1 MAFEVATLNPPVTQT
16 LPDGKK
22 VEYQLQY
29 DKTNGDV
36 RLIEWKVDGQRTG
49 SSNPK
54 VIFGPKDGKWNTQE
68 LVDPKLDAQAQA
80 TFTTQIAQSVQN
92 VANRSNNG
100 SNKPVVSPWVTPAA
114 SGQPTGS
121 ANPAPFDPLITPLTN
136 LPSLLGAFTDPFKTL
151 ESQGVSG
158 ANWITSNEG
167 NASKTPLKYPI
178 DMDTTQD
185 RLILQCYRYNPPY
198 QQSFL
203 DNNGQ
208 NAGSIMQNGVVRNSP
223 LSQMIGGPIYLP
235 MPNSVR
241 DSSSVAWDVDAMNN
255 ISMAATKA
263 IGGNF
268 VPSALAMY
276 GLNAAG
282 GAAGVGQLGSAI
294 LPMAL
299 QAYLMSSAAGGA
311 GAAGISMAALSG
323 LLGKYGYDVSPE
335 SLLARGAG
343 VITNS
348 NQELLFKGAAMR
360 TFSFSYQ
367 LTPRSETEAT
377 TIRTII
383 RRFKE
388 FSAAKK
394 LTGGAGASGD
404 VRGGTSFF
412 LGTPNIWT
420 LKYVTT
426 GDALIKGVN
435 FIKPSA
441 LTRFEVDYTPQNH
454 YMADEKGNPM
464 SYRISMD
471 FSELEPIYNTDYSS
485 ASRSTTDAAGT
496 IVNQRSDLQGTK
508 GPDWIGY

>member
-1 MAFEVATLNPPVTQT
+1 MAFEVVTLNPPVTQT
-16 LPDGKK
+16 LRDGKN

-54 VIFGPKDGKWNTQE
+54 IIFGPKDGNWNTSE
-68 LVDPKLDAQAQA
+68 IVDSKLQQ
-80 TFTTQIAQSVQN
+80 TSLQNTYKTQIAQAVQG
-92 VANRSNNG
+92 VANRSNTG
-100 SNKPVVSPWVTPAA
+100 ANKPVTSPWVQPAA
-114 SGQPTGS
+114 AGQSGS
-121 ANPAPFDPLITPLTN
+121 NNPAPFNPLTTPLAN
-136 LPSLLGAFTDPFKTL
+136 LPKLLGALADPFGTL
-151 ESQGVSG
+151 E
-158 ANWITSNEG
+158 ANSVNGTNWVTSNEQ
-167 NASKTPLKYPI
+167 NASKETLMYPMN
-178 DMDTTQD
+178 MDSSQD
-185 RLILQCYRYNPPY
+185 RLIIQCYRYNPPY

-208 NAGSIMQNGVVRNSP
+208 NAGAILQNGVIRNTP
-223 LSQMIGGPIYLP
+223 LSQQIGGPIFLP
-235 MPNSVR
+235 MPNAVR

-255 ISMAATKA
+255 VTMAATKA

-268 VPSALAMY
+268 VPAALGIY
-276 GLNAAG
+276 GLDALG
-282 GAAGVGQLGSAI
+282 KIAGVGQLGSAV

-299 QAYLMSSAAGGA
+299 QAYLMASAAGGA
-311 GAAGISMAALSG
+311 GKSAISMAALSG
-323 LLGKYGYDVSPE
+323 VLGKYGYDVSPE

-343 VITNS
+343 VIANS

-367 LTPRSETEAT
+367 LTPRDAEEA
-377 TIRTII
+377 IIVRSII

-404 VRGGTSFF
+404 IRGGTSFF

-420 LKYVTT
+420 LKYATA
-426 GDALIKGVN
+426 GNALIKGVN

-454 YMADEKGNPM
+454 YMADEDGNPM

-471 FSELEPIYNTDYSS
+471 FSELEPIYNTDYSKET
-485 ASRSTTDAAGT
+485 RTTTDAAGKT
-496 IVNQRSDLQGTK
+496 TNARSDLRQNG
-508 GPDWIGY
+508 GSDWIGY